1 MRLLRHVGLAA
12 LALMVVSSSADA
24 QRRTGAAS
32 GQSTL
37 WELGLDAGLQL
48 ELGVPTGA
56 SKTTSLTVPI
66 PSVRAGF
73 FLNEEWSLEPSLTYQ
88 YVKTEGTPSASFYSL
103 GFAGLYHF
111 QTNRTRRQMYLR
123 PFLAILGFSGGGGGS
138 SSDQALG
145 VGVGLKWPRLNGR
158 IAWRGEANLMRQMDA
173 EITSLNLLWGLSVF
187 SR

>member
-1 MRLLRHVGLAA
+1 M
-12 LALMVVSSSADA
+12 
-24 QRRTGAAS
+24 
-32 GQSTL
+32 
-37 WELGLDAGLQL
+37 DAGLQL

-56 SKTTSLTVPI
+56 AKTTSLTVPI

-73 FLNEEWSLEPSLTYQ
+73 FLNEDWSLEPSLTYG
-88 YVKTEGTPSASFYSL
+88 YSKTEGNPSTSAYAL

-111 QTNRTRRQMYLR
+111 QKSRAARQMYVR

-138 SSDQALG
+138 TSDQALG